1 MARKKLKQ
9 THTYAFTYFSI
20 VHVLSRHTDL
30 QQILAPIAALRPLQ
44 RTTAICGG
52 TRLAL
57 STKICRKSVFNWLF

>member
-1 MARKKLKQ
+1 MARKRLNQK
-9 THTYAFTYFSI
+9 HTFAKPHVFT
-20 VHVLSRHTDL
+20 VHVLSRYTDL

-57 STKICRKSVFNWLF
+57 GTKIRRKSVFN